1 MRNITTMSITED
13 NFNGF
18 IRYEAWLLRLLIE
31 SDARA
36 TNHWLTTAQRIWN
49 ESRPTRRLTRESVFV
64 GDLAEA
70 MYQHFTRNPPDL
82 EDVMLDEGYDVL
94 DDAFDM
100 IDYEQLA
107 EHYKDQIDQ
116 TR

>member
-1 MRNITTMSITED
+1 MSKTED

-18 IRYEAWLLRLLIE
+18 IRYEVWLVRLLIE

-36 TNHWLTTAQRIWN
+36 TNHWLTTAQAVWN
-49 ESRPTRRLTRESVFV
+49 DSKATRCRSREQIFV
-64 GDLAEA
+64 LDLAEE
-70 MYQHFTRNPPDL
+70 MHRHFTTGPPSL

-94 DDAFDM
+94 EDGFDT

-107 EHYKDQIDQ
+107 TQYLDQVDT